1 MAFRFRQFFH
11 QIDHVSL
18 VDERGELNG
27 EASLVQIHIIKFR
40 RLEPVPEKGIFVF
53 AELLIPELVNS
64 LDDEKSLQDTFDQ
77 YCAGRLWEH
86 NSYIKNVDKISN
98 LCNVPF

>member
-40 RLEPVPEKGIFVF
+40 RLEPVHEVLPDQMLTIGEEVF
-53 AELLIPELVNS
+53 LSFPSDPCHDVRHRFHAFYVSCP
-64 LDDEKSLQDTFDQ
+64 
-77 YCAGRLWEH
+77 
-86 NSYIKNVDKISN
+86 
-98 LCNVPF
+98 